1 MNFIPTCL
9 RVSCV
14 VLLLL
19 VSSCGGKGGSAP
31 PPVGGITVTP
41 GNGSVTLTW
50 NATPGVQYW
59 FMYAQTAN
67 PIDIKTPPPGK
78 QWVYQ
83 NVGGGNLTSPYV
95 LTGLTNGLTYSFAM
109 NGRTDGGP
117 GGDQTASVSAVPRM
131 AGGVGTWTV
140 NNTLLTGDLLGA
152 SAGIASDTLTYNVAV
167 GSAGAYRSADG
178 GLTWETAG
186 ATPPVNLRAV
196 TYATL
201 NGVSKFFAV
210 GNGGGAN
217 KIYSSTDLQNWLPA
231 TGNVPTGTGLNAL
244 GFDATNFNLVAVG
257 NNGQVLAT
265 LNGDEWA
272 SQASAGSA
280 TLNGVVYANG
290 LWVAV
295 SQDGKVYTTT
305 NIGTAWS
312 AAATTSGSTVL
323 NGVAA
328 TPSNAFI
335 AVGASG
341 KVLTSANGTVWTE
354 SLVSPAN
361 NLYAVTADGAQYMVV
376 GTSAVNGTSGAFTS
390 PGPDANQNWIWTA
403 QTTGQSTNDWR
414 AVFGTASG
422 YVAVG
427 LGGVNAVSK

>member
-19 VSSCGGKGGSAP
+19 VSSCGGKGSSAP
-31 PPVGGITVTP
+31 PPAGGITVTP

-109 NGRTDGGP
+109 NARTDGGP

-131 AGGVGTWTV
+131 AGGVGSWTV
-140 NNTLLTGDLLGA
+140 SDTRLTGDVLGA

-167 GSAGAYRSADG
+167 GSAGAYRSVDG
-178 GLTWETAG
+178 GLTWLPAG
-186 ATPPVNLRAV
+186 VSPPVNLRAV
-196 TYATL
+196 TYATV
-201 NGVSKFFAV
+201 NSVNKFFAV
-210 GNGGGAN
+210 GNDGGAN
-217 KIYSSTDLQNWLPA
+217 KIYSSTDLQTWYPA
-231 TGNVPTGTGLNAL
+231 TTVPAGTGLNAL
-244 GFDATNFNLVAVG
+244 GFDGVNLVAVG
-257 NNGQVLAT
+257 NSGQVLASP
-265 LNGDEWA
+265 NGDVWA
-272 SQASAGSA
+272 TQASAGSS
-280 TLNGVVYANG
+280 TLRGVVYANN
-290 LWVAV
+290 LWVTV
-295 SQDGKVYTTT
+295 SQNGEVFTSS
-305 NIGTAWS
+305 NIGSAWS
-312 AAATTSGSTVL
+312 LAATTLGNSAL
-323 NGVAA
+323 NGVAV
-328 TPSNAFI
+328 TPGYAFI

-341 KVLTSANGTVWTE
+341 KVLTWSGGSSWTE
-354 SLVSPAN
+354 NTVTPAN
-361 NLYAVTADGAQYMVV
+361 DLYAVTADGAQYMAV
-376 GTSAVNGTSGAFTS
+376 GLSGVDGTAGAFTS
-390 PGPDANQNWIWTA
+390 PGPDVNQLWTWTA
-403 QTTGQSTNDWR
+403 QSTGVSTNAWR
-414 AVFGTASG
+414 AVYGSASA

-427 LGGVNAVSK
+427 LGGVTATSK